1 MSEFILSPAA
11 RLDLID
17 IWEFIAHDSID
28 AADRVRDEMLEAM
41 RILAAEPGLGHC
53 RKDLADEP
61 LRFWRV
67 YTYLIIYR
75 PESRP
80 LEIVRVLSAY
90 RNVKELLE

>member
-11 RLDLID
+11 RLDLTE
-17 IWEFIAHDSID
+17 IWEFIAQDNLD
-28 AADRVRDEMLEAM
+28 AADRVRDEMQEAM
-41 RILAAEPGLGHC
+41 KLLAAEPGLGHY

-67 YTYLIIYR
+67 YSYLIIYR

-90 RNVKELLE
+90 RNVKELLG